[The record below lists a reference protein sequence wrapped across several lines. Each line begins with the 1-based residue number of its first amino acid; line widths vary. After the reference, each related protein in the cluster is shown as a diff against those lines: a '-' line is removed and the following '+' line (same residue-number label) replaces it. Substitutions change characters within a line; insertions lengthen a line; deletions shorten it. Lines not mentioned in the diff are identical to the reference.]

1 MQFIGVLCCRARRK
15 QWVFIVHNQEVAF
28 RLLCQEAQL
37 RIAESVQFL
46 IKVLGILSRKIS
58 LFLLV
63 VAVSRARVIAD
74 VTMEPP
80 TASIARS
87 RPEQLCFLPMVENLA
102 GI

>member
-1 MQFIGVLCCRARRK
+1 M
-15 QWVFIVHNQEVAF
+15 VFIVKNQEVAF

-37 RIAESVQFL
+37 RTAEFVQFL
-46 IKVLGILSRKIS
+46 IKVLGILSRKIL

-63 VAVSRARVIAD
+63 VAVNRAKVTAG

-80 TASIARS
+80 TTSIVRC
-87 RPEQLCFLPMVENLA
+87 RPEWLCFLPMMENLS